1 MPAGRDPFSIIRRW
15 NAGSIVFKAAA
26 KSYDSA
32 RPGAEHDD
40 VRALD
45 AVGHRRGPRRAGVL
59 LLYPTRDDGR
69 HVVKRHVRRGAE
81 DRRLEERCDHR
92 LRHCARAD
100 ECKLRHRAARRCA
113 REARGCCAA
122 EVHCWLRRA
131 LRMQP
136 KLLRRSLVLHS
147 LPGRKSR
154 STCARR
160 EAGGSRVQE
169 LQGTELQEGKVLQEL
184 QGTEPTSSV
193 HKLVVAAANQS
204 CHDRAPHLPHRMRV
218 PRTLVAATIVGV
230 ARAWMRT
237 PRVPMRAPRAA
248 ATITRAATTT
258 IVEGLS
264 EIDLSRYDAIVLDQ
278 YGVLHNGGLLLDGCA
293 DALERLVASGK
304 KLVVLSNTSKRRA
317 ALVGELPG
325 ARPRR
330 LSSGNGRGD
339 AAASTQIVRRCGDAA
354 ILTRIIRRPRLS
366 SRVAHRRNLQWRNL
380 PRSAFGARRRVGY
393 RLRLDAAQRRR
404 VPGRLWRRAGRER
417 RRRGPPRRLW
427 TRHDF
432 HIVWRRADRLP
443 AIRRSSAVQRA
454 LRSGRGEEPTDALR
468 ESGPRVRRRRGRLA
482 AVHARQVTWP
492 ARKPGCP
499 RRRRGGAADGA
510 LLSMPGKPWPARKP
524 EALRALLL

>member
-1 MPAGRDPFSIIRRW
+1 
-15 NAGSIVFKAAA
+15 
-26 KSYDSA
+26 
-32 RPGAEHDD
+32 
-40 VRALD
+40 
-45 AVGHRRGPRRAGVL
+45 
-59 LLYPTRDDGR
+59 
-69 HVVKRHVRRGAE
+69 
-81 DRRLEERCDHR
+81 
-92 LRHCARAD
+92 
-100 ECKLRHRAARRCA
+100 
-113 REARGCCAA
+113 
-122 EVHCWLRRA
+122 
-131 LRMQP
+131 MQP

-184 QGTEPTSSV
+184 QLVQGTEPTSSV

-325 ARPRR
+325 RGFRAEWLTDAICSGEICHEALSARAGASAIVFGWTQRSAAEYLDGSGVALAASVDDADLLVGYGPDTIST
-330 LSSGNGRGD
+330 SSGDAPIDFRRSGD
-339 AAASTQIVRRCGDAA
+339 LAPFKELFEAAAAK
-354 ILTRIIRRPRLS
+354 
-366 SRVAHRRNLQWRNL
+366 NL
-380 PRSAFGARRRVGY
+380 PMLCANPDLVSVDG
-393 RLRLDAAQRRR
+393 
-404 VPGRLWRRAGRER
+404 
-417 RRRGPPRRLW
+417 
-427 TRHDF
+427 
-432 HIVWRRADRLP
+432 
-443 AIRRSSAVQRA
+443 
-454 LRSGRGEEPTDALR
+454 
-468 ESGPRVRRRRGRLA
+468 
-482 AVHARQVTWP
+482 
-492 ARKPGCP
+492 
-499 RRRRGGAADGA
+499 ADGS
-510 LLSMPGKPWPARKP
+510 LLYMPGKYAEYYESLGGPVVLFGKP
-524 EALRALLL
+524 GAAHFAAALQAAGVSDPTRALHVGDSLAHDILGAATAGLDSLFVVETGIHASDIDALTSDAVTRLASEEGVPAPTFAISKFGW